1 MITTA
6 NWIYLDIKIA
16 APLALISSLAMRRLY
31 LRAVWRSMLRPVTQN
46 AAWADGDSKPLP
58 TLPTPADPPSHRL
71 EIVNATS
78 PPRETVRAARRGP
91 SVVVAVHVVAGLTYA
106 SAVTATWVWVA
117 VDMLGGIGWHAWK
130 QMLWFCLFYIWPLV
144 IVVSLLVK
152 LSWRVMALVVVVCA
166 AVFVG
171 VSWLALGGL
180 SATTPPRATLPEG
193 VTMPPSLSLLQV
205 VDMWWTMNGVATLL
219 VLAFLVRPIRAIGPV
234 MVALMMAV
242 VAGVIGTV
250 FLLNRHASAEWFT
263 AIATK
268 LGLNSTAGGVA
279 AVLIA
284 LGVAAVA
291 AGLVGYIGLR
301 GIGRLYK
308 AQWIS
313 EQSIQVYAVWLV
325 FALAQSNPP
334 GMPYA
339 CLAAFGVYVLVVR
352 LGLRLFGK
360 RNRTDGPPPR
370 LLLLRVFSLG
380 RRSESLFD
388 AFSRSW
394 RYTGPIHLIAGPD
407 LANTTVEPHEFLDFL
422 AGRLQRRFITGPATL
437 DQRIT
442 EISLR
447 PDPDGR
453 YRVFEFFCHADT
465 WQTVLR
471 RLVQQS
477 DAVMMDLRGFTLTNK
492 GCIFELHELLDTVA
506 LDRIL
511 LVVDDTT
518 DDCFLTDVLQQGWLH
533 VSTDSPS
540 RTDAH
545 PRVHM
550 YPLGRGRFQHT
561 DELVATLSDVDVRSM
576 VPGTP

>member
-1 MITTA
+1 
-6 NWIYLDIKIA
+6 
-16 APLALISSLAMRRLY
+16 
-31 LRAVWRSMLRPVTQN
+31 
-46 AAWADGDSKPLP
+46 
-58 TLPTPADPPSHRL
+58 
-71 EIVNATS
+71 
-78 PPRETVRAARRGP
+78 
-91 SVVVAVHVVAGLTYA
+91 
-106 SAVTATWVWVA
+106 
-117 VDMLGGIGWHAWK
+117 
-130 QMLWFCLFYIWPLV
+130 
-144 IVVSLLVK
+144 
-152 LSWRVMALVVVVCA
+152 
-166 AVFVG
+166 
-171 VSWLALGGL
+171 
-180 SATTPPRATLPEG
+180 
-193 VTMPPSLSLLQV
+193 
-205 VDMWWTMNGVATLL
+205 
-219 VLAFLVRPIRAIGPV
+219 
-234 MVALMMAV
+234 
-242 VAGVIGTV
+242 
-250 FLLNRHASAEWFT
+250 
-263 AIATK
+263 
-268 LGLNSTAGGVA
+268 
-279 AVLIA
+279 VLIA

-291 AGLVGYIGLR
+291 AGLVAYIALR

-325 FALAQSNPP
+325 FALAQSKPP

-407 LANTTVEPHEFLDFL
+407 LANATVEPHEFLDFL
-422 AGRLQRRFITGPATL
+422 AGRLQRRFITGPATR

-453 YRVFEFFCHADT
+453 FRVFEFFCHADT

-492 GCIFELHELLDTVA
+492 GCIFELHELLDTVP

-518 DDCFLTDVLQQGWLH
+518 DDGFLTDVLQQGWLH

-545 PRVHM
+545 PRVRVYH
-550 YPLGRGRFQHT
+550 LGRGRVQRT
-561 DELVATLSDVDVRSM
+561 DELVATLADAGVRSM